1 MLTWIQYRIL
11 MRRLRTEI
19 ADTVSGKKADAK
31 NPRMQKIKTPAV
43 TACKA
48 CGNIV

>member
-1 MLTWIQYRIL
+1 
-11 MRRLRTEI
+11 MRRLREEI
-19 ADTVSGKKADAK
+19 ADTVNGKKADVK
-31 NPRMQKIKTPAV
+31 KPCMQKIKTPAV